1 MNKDEHDEPILD
13 GQKVSKEQLNEA
25 LDKAPQN
32 GQRIIEKNPNE
43 FRTLTRLKE

>member
-1 MNKDEHDEPILD
+1 MNENERDEPILD

-25 LDKAPQN
+25 INKAPQD